1 MTLVKIKAKDGS
13 PVEFIQKDP
22 KQGGMKDVYFAP
34 DRSYV
39 VAFFRKK
46 LDVTGLERME
56 KLVGQYRKGIFE
68 QTGGDYWKNLYCWP
82 EKIVEHNG
90 LTGIVVPTYQSH
102 FFFGQSTSLAGGEKE
117 GKWFA
122 SPKNF
127 NRFVPAEEKGDL
139 FKYFQICLKL
149 ARAVR
154 RLHAAG
160 LAHSDL
166 SYKNCLV
173 DPAGGNACIIDI
185 DGLVVPGLFPPDVV
199 GTPDFI
205 APEVVATLRLPMKN
219 PDGTLNTNRKLPCRA
234 TDQHALSVLIYMY
247 LFHRHPLRG
256 PKVHH
261 EDAETQ
267 ELLEMG
273 EKALFIE
280 HPTDTT
286 NFPKKFSERDTRDC
300 MPWLDPVKLPY
311 KMYGPLLK
319 KLFEQAFIDGLHDPS
334 RRPTADEWED
344 ALVRT
349 ADMIQPCPNKSCVK
363 KWFIFDNTAKPKCPY
378 CGTAYTGVLPVLD
391 FYSVRRQGE
400 SYRPDNHRLM
410 VFNGQSLSQWHVD
423 RTIFPNEKLTPEQR
437 KRVGYFQFHNGKWFL
452 VNETLPGMKNITT
465 DKPIP
470 IKGNVELTEGL
481 QLLLSPEATGRVV
494 NVKIVNG

>member
-1 MTLVKIKAKDGS
+1 MTLIKIKAKDGS
-13 PVEFIQKDP
+13 PVEFIFKDP
-22 KQGGMKDVYFAP
+22 KQGGVKDVYFAP

-46 LDVTGLERME
+46 LDIAGQERIE
-56 KLVGQYRKGIFE
+56 NLVGRYRKGIYE
-68 QTGGDYWKNLYCWP
+68 QAGGDYWKDLYCWP

-90 LTGIVVPTYQSH
+90 RTGMVVPTYQSH
-102 FFFGQSTSLAGGEKE
+102 FFFGKSTALAGEEKE

-122 SPKNF
+122 SPKIF
-127 NRFVPAEEKGDL
+127 NRFVPAEEKGTL
-139 FKYFQICLKL
+139 LGYMQICLKL

-185 DGLVVPGLFPPDVV
+185 DGLVVPGLYPPDVI

-205 APEVVATLRLPMKN
+205 APEVVSSLHLPAKD
-219 PDGTLNTNRKLPCRA
+219 PNRKLPSRV
-234 TDQHALSVLIYMY
+234 TDQHALSVLVYMY

-256 PKVHH
+256 RKVHDTDP
-261 EDAETQ
+261 EKQ
-267 ELLEMG
+267 ERLEMG

-280 HPTDTT
+280 HLSDAS
-286 NFPKKFSERDTRDC
+286 NRPKFGESDKVC
-300 MPWLDPVKLPY
+300 MPWIDPTNLPY

-319 KLFEQAFIDGLHDPS
+319 KLFEEAFVDGLHDPS
-334 RRPTADEWED
+334 RRPTADSWED
-344 ALVRT
+344 ALVKT
-349 ADMIQPCPNKSCVK
+349 FDMIQPCPNSACVK
-363 KWFIFDNTAKPKCPY
+363 KWFVFDNSTQPKCPY
-378 CGTAYTGVLPVLD
+378 CGTPYKGVLPVID
-391 FYSVRRQGE
+391 FYSTRDGGKN
-400 SYRPDNHRLM
+400 YRSDNHRLM

-423 RTIFPNEKLTPEQR
+423 RTVFPNERLTSAQR
-437 KRVGYFQFHNGKWFL
+437 KRVGYFQFHGGKWFF
-452 VNETLPGMKNITT
+452 VNETLPAMKNITT
-465 DKPIP
+465 DQPIP

-481 QLLLSPEATGRVV
+481 QLLLSPESTGRLV